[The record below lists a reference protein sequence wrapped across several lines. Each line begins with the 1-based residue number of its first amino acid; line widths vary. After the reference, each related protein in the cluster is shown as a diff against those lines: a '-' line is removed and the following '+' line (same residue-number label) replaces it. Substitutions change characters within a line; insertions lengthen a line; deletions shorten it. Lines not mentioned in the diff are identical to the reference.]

1 MSICQGFSHLKNS
14 YINVGVMSLR
24 GTLGVDGSVDLKR
37 RFYSQ
42 QRFRFFFFFSNGGS
56 ATCAQTPNFPT
67 ESTGDIIVCANLH
80 ANQRQHK
87 WATDG
92 FIWSFTFRAEFYA
105 QMNAWRYTREN
116 DLSLLII
123 CPLGSWD
130 WPNTV
135 FIKPDMHEQAMIL
148 IWYLLRAP
156 STFGHAPTVCR
167 SGAFCITCLVEL
179 NCEVYVWRWQH
190 INISWCTI
198 GNIKHSKP

>member
-1 MSICQGFSHLKNS
+1 MPGFLPFKEFLHQCRCNEFERDAWSWWVSRSEKQVLFLTE
-14 YINVGVMSLR
+14 VP
-24 GTLGVDGSVDLKR
+24 
-37 RFYSQ
+37 
-42 QRFRFFFFFSNGGS
+42 FFFFFSNGGS

-67 ESTGDIIVCANLH
+67 ESIGDIIVCANLH

-92 FIWSFTFRAEFYA
+92 FIWSLTFRAEFYA
-105 QMNAWRYTREN
+105 QMNARRYTGKK
-116 DLSLLII
+116 DLSRLIV

-190 INISWCTI
+190 TNISWCTI